1 MNDETVKASAS
12 RTGVA
17 LEAGGAHQALSLRA
31 ASGLLRASAVAWF
44 VVAVLGQWAFVAFIV
59 GFYGPPTATGNFEAW
74 DKNSFMT
81 HGYVAGDTA
90 GNLAFAAHVMLAAII
105 TFGGTVQLIPQ
116 IRARAIGF
124 HRSNGRL
131 FILTAFVISL
141 TGLFMNATRGD
152 TSLFAHA
159 PITLNAILIMFCA
172 AQTLGYVLAGDID
185 THRRWAMRTFMV
197 VNGVWFLRVG
207 MMGWMMT
214 KIGVFGGPKEFDAD
228 FYAFWAYG
236 SYLVPLVVLELYF
249 LTQDRGG
256 VFAKTAMA
264 LALFVAAAV
273 TGAGV
278 VGATLMIYWPLFV
291 GA

>member
-1 MNDETVKASAS
+1 MTIELDVGRAPAPMS
-12 RTGVA
+12 
-17 LEAGGAHQALSLRA
+17 QRA
-31 ASGLLRASAVAWF
+31 ASALLRFSAVSWF
-44 VVAVLGQWAFVAFIV
+44 LVSVLGQWAFVAFILS
-59 GFYGPPTATGNFEAW
+59 FYGPPTATGDFAAW
-74 DKNSFMT
+74 DKNKFLT
-81 HGYVAGDTA
+81 HGYIAGDTA

-105 TFGGTVQLIPQ
+105 TFGGTLQLIPQ
-116 IRARAIGF
+116 IRASAIGF
-124 HRSNGRL
+124 HRWNGRL

-152 TSLFAHA
+152 TGLFAHA
-159 PITLNAILIMFCA
+159 PITLNAVLIMFCA

-214 KIGVFGGPKEFDAD
+214 KIGVFGGPKEFDAN

-249 LTQDRGG
+249 LAQDRGSAL
-256 VFAKTAMA
+256 AKTAMA
-264 LALFVAAAV
+264 LMLFIAAAL
-273 TGAGV
+273 TAAGI
-278 VGATLMIYWPLFV
+278 VGATLMIYWPLLM
-291 GA
+291 AA